1 MTLKYF
7 RVGPDGERL
16 AVSDGDDA
24 YDLTAANSNL
34 TSFTDLVDAAAITGG
49 DPDGIAESYLD
60 EAEPVEESHLSE
72 NAALPVVPEEV
83 WGAGVTYSISEEAR
97 EEESTMPEMYMD
109 VYDAERPEIFFKATP
124 SRLVAPGEAVGIR
137 GDSDWNVPEPELGL
151 VLRHGEI
158 VGVTAGN
165 DMSSRAIEGENPL
178 YLPQAKV
185 YQRCCTL
192 GPCVVSWD
200 EIDPSD
206 LEIRMEI
213 ERDGETVFD
222 DVTNTGEMK
231 RSCEELVDYYV
242 KHNAVPK
249 WSVLLTGTSLVP
261 PDSFTL
267 QDDDDILIHVDD
279 VGTLGNPV
287 TTV

>member
-1 MTLKYF
+1 MSLKYF
-7 RVGPDGERL
+7 RVGPDGDRL
-16 AVSDGDDA
+16 AVSDGDGA

-34 TSFTDLVDAAAITGG
+34 TSFTDLADAAAITGG
-49 DPDGIAESYLD
+49 DPDDIAESYLG
-60 EAEPVEESHLSE
+60 EAEPVEASRLTE

-83 WGAGVTYSISEEAR
+83 WGAGVTYSISEAAR

-124 SRLVAPGEAVGIR
+124 SRLVAPGEPVGIR

-200 EIDPSD
+200 EIDPAD

-222 DVTNTGEMK
+222 DTTNTGEMK

-242 KHNAVPK
+242 KHNTVPK

-267 QDDDDILIHVDD
+267 QADDDIRIHVDD